1 MKCKYCNKSKLAKG
15 DWSIGFNI
23 YKTDFLERTIWITI
37 CLLKIKILIE
47 IGE

>member
-1 MKCKYCNKSKLAKG
+1 MKIKYHNKEKVAKG
-15 DWSIGFNI
+15 DWALGFSI

-47 IGE
+47 IGD

>member
-1 MKCKYCNKSKLAKG
+1 MKIKYRNKEKIAKG
-15 DWSIGFNI
+15 DWSVGFSI